1 MIEIEKDYFVDKE
14 GKVYSKRKF
23 NLLTELKQN
32 KTGHGGY
39 VKVSINF
46 KNKFVHRLVAIA
58 YLDNPE
64 NKETVNHKDGNKLNN
79 NVENL
84 EWSTRKE
91 NTQHAYNTG
100 LHKPYTGIKDRG
112 NNKFADEWFNLF
124 TQGISLRQIG
134 KQYNVSHHTILRTI
148 NKRKQL
154 KIK

>member
-23 NLLTELKQN
+23 NSLTELKQS

-39 VKVSINF
+39 VKVRINL
-46 KNKFVHRLVAIA
+46 KDKFVHRLVAIA

-84 EWSTRKE
+84 EWNTRRE
-91 NTQHAYNTG
+91 NTQHAYDIG
-100 LHKPYTGIKDRG
+100 LHKPYTGIKDKG
-112 NNKFADEWFNLF
+112 NNKYYNEWVKLLKMN
-124 TQGISLRQIG
+124 ISYREIG
-134 KQYNVSHHTILRTI
+134 KMYDVSHHTVSRTI
-148 NKRKQL
+148 SKFNKNKS
-154 KIK
+154 